1 MAGRDVLRMMP
12 AAHMAAWSD
21 PETGNRHES
30 DRSFGR
36 PTICSQCRI
45 AHHVEPPVFDL
56 QTQRIIPVVTGHEIS
71 GYVPFDFAPL
81 VRGKNGKLAR
91 AAQFDL
97 FMLGVSA

>member
-1 MAGRDVLRMMP
+1 MMP

-21 PETGNRHES
+21 PEAGTVHELN
-30 DRSFGR
+30 RSFGR

-81 VRGKNGKLAR
+81 IRKRGKLAR
-91 AAQFDL
+91 AAQFVL
-97 FMLGVSA
+97 FVLKVSA

>member
-1 MAGRDVLRMMP
+1 MMP

-21 PETGNRHES
+21 PEPGTVDEL

-71 GYVPFDFAPL
+71 GYVPFDFPPL
-81 VRGKNGKLAR
+81 VRKHGKLTR
-91 AAQFDL
+91 AAQFAL
-97 FMLGVSA
+97 FVREVSA

>member
-1 MAGRDVLRMMP
+1 MMP

-21 PETGNRHES
+21 PEAGTVYELN
-30 DRSFGR
+30 RSFGR

-56 QTQRIIPVVTGHEIS
+56 QTQRIISVVTGHEIS

-81 VRGKNGKLAR
+81 VRNRGKLTR
-91 AAQFDL
+91 AAQFVL
-97 FMLGVSA
+97 FVLEVSA

>member
-1 MAGRDVLRMMP
+1 MMP
-12 AAHMAAWSD
+12 AATIAAWSD
-21 PETGNRHES
+21 PEAGTVHELN
-30 DRSFGR
+30 RSFGR

-81 VRGKNGKLAR
+81 VRKRGKLAR
-91 AAQFDL
+91 AAQFVL
-97 FMLGVSA
+97 FVLEVSA